1 MCPLAL
7 RDSGTVVDPHETSK
21 LTRDPNA
28 ERTQEC
34 QRKQTTGHQML
45 RVCSPG
51 LPALAGV
58 LSVATL
64 GSVRPKS
71 AHMHSRRVLGSN
83 GLHTGNV
90 RETAVATAVST
101 MAARCSRGLAGPGT
115 WAPELAKDALR
126 CIPSRSS
133 LLEALVVLGETYAV
147 GCRGRTRGTPRK
159 RCLDSAVSEMSQRD
173 EGGHVGQASVLQ
185 RLGQVLCS
193 ASRPAECAKGR
204 APRSLMPQIQPLDT
218 RGDGTQNARVPAQ
231 AEPKCGMLP
240 GSPNSAD
247 APTRG

>member
-1 MCPLAL
+1 MLAILSGHQGHPEASTGARWAGGMCPLAL

-101 MAARCSRGLAGPGT
+101 MAARCSRGFAGLGT

-133 LLEALVVLGETYAV
+133 LPEALVVLGDIRHWLPWSYERDTQETLLGLGGFGNEPARRRRS
-147 GCRGRTRGTPRK
+147 CRP
-159 RCLDSAVSEMSQRD
+159 SE
-173 EGGHVGQASVLQ
+173 
-185 RLGQVLCS
+185 
-193 ASRPAECAKGR
+193 R
-204 APRSLMPQIQPLDT
+204 APAL
-218 RGDGTQNARVPAQ
+218 GTGAV
-231 AEPKCGMLP
+231 
-240 GSPNSAD
+240 
-247 APTRG
+247 

>member
-1 MCPLAL
+1 MQSQAL
-7 RDSGTVVDPHETSK
+7 GTGSFETPVLPTPDGYSPMREGDSTLPYSAALSSVLRPAQSTGAS
-21 LTRDPNA
+21 
-28 ERTQEC
+28 
-34 QRKQTTGHQML
+34 TTGHQML

-64 GSVRPKS
+64 SSVRPRS

-101 MAARCSRGLAGPGT
+101 MAARCSRGFAGPGT

-133 LLEALVVLGETYAV
+133 LPEALVVLGDIRRWLPWSYERDTQETLLGLGGFGNEPARRRRS
-147 GCRGRTRGTPRK
+147 CRP
-159 RCLDSAVSEMSQRD
+159 SE
-173 EGGHVGQASVLQ
+173 
-185 RLGQVLCS
+185 
-193 ASRPAECAKGR
+193 R
-204 APRSLMPQIQPLDT
+204 APAL
-218 RGDGTQNARVPAQ
+218 GTGAV
-231 AEPKCGMLP
+231 
-240 GSPNSAD
+240 
-247 APTRG
+247 